1 MMNKDIS
8 SLLNAETVT
17 GNGFKTRRAL
27 SLFLKSENLLT
38 NTKARL

>member
-17 GNGFKTRRAL
+17 GYGFKTRRSL
-27 SLFLKSENLLT
+27 SSFLKSENLLT